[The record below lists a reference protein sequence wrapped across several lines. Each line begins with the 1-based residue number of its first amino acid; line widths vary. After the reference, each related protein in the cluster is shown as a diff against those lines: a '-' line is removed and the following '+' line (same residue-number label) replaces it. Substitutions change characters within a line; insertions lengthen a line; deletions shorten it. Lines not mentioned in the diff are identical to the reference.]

1 MDRFTGRLLLPW
13 LRFSVRPED
22 ISAQLASAG
31 GSICYVMERQSPL
44 DEMLLQ
50 RACAQ
55 HGLPR
60 PGRRLFPAGAP
71 GRERSLLAL
80 SREVGFW
87 RSRIDWRTP
96 QVLKA
101 LLTRLREDPSFDVT
115 LVPVAVYWGRAPQRE
130 SLSWFRLLL
139 SEDWALAS
147 RARRALTV
155 MFNGRNTVVQ
165 FGQGVSLR
173 LLSDIKS
180 DSEVRLGDNQ
190 AARRISR
197 QLLTQL
203 AAFRTAYVGPDLS
216 HRRTLMT
223 EVLRARAVR
232 SLIAQEARDRNIS
245 RHEAMQVAREMFEE
259 IAANYSHAF
268 VRLMEGVLKRLW
280 TRIYDGVFVAHPETI
295 AGVAAGN
302 ELIYVPC
309 HRSTMDDLLMP
320 YAIYT
325 NGFAVP
331 HIAAGL
337 NLNLPLVGPLLRK
350 GGTFFMRRSFR
361 GSALYTAVFMK
372 YLGAM
377 MARGHPIQYF
387 IEGGRSRSGRLL
399 DPKTGMLSMTL
410 RSYIRQPVR
419 PVVFIP
425 IYLGYERIM
434 EVDSYVNELSGKP
447 KEKESLLGFLRSL
460 RRLRENFG
468 HVHVNVGEPIP
479 LLPVLDAHQPDWR
492 SKLGQEGRGATV
504 SAAVD
509 VLAQRIMRNINAAAA
524 VTPVNLVALVMLATP
539 KQVILETDLQR
550 QLALYLGLLRE
561 VPYSERVTVTPLSPE
576 GIVDTALR
584 AGILQ
589 RVEGRVNGGALALTQ
604 KHAASIAYYRNN
616 VLHLFAMPSLLAC
629 CFISNA
635 ALRGSDLQRLAW
647 RIYPYISAELFLRW
661 DEAELEA
668 VVEQYLRALRDVG
681 VLVAGDA
688 PDEWRAVPP
697 ASGAAMQLSLLA
709 QPMLQTIERY
719 YLAIALLLRAGSGVL
734 TQAELQ
740 QRCQEMARRM
750 VTLYG
755 FYSPEFFDRALFED
769 FLGLLRRRGVIRAD
783 TEGRL
788 AFDDVLERI
797 ASDAQLVLSEQLRH
811 SILQIVHG

>member
-1 MDRFTGRLLLPW
+1 MDRYTGRLLLPW

-22 ISAQLASAG
+22 ITAQLAPAG
-31 GSICYVMERQSPL
+31 GSICYVLERHSPL

-60 PGRRLFPAGAP
+60 PGRRLLPAGVP

-87 RSRIDWRTP
+87 RSRIDRRTP
-96 QVLKA
+96 PVLKA
-101 LLTRLREDPSFDVT
+101 LLERLREDPSFDVT

-130 SLSWFRLLL
+130 SQSWLRLLL

-155 MFNGRNTVVQ
+155 LFNGRNTVVQ

-173 LLSDIKS
+173 QLSDIK
-180 DSEVRLGDNQ
+180 LGENQ
-190 AARRISR
+190 AARRIAR
-197 QLLTQL
+197 HLLTQL
-203 AAFRTAYVGPDLS
+203 AASRTAYVGPDLS

-232 SLIAQEARDRNIS
+232 SLIAQEARDKNIS
-245 RHEAMQVAREMFEE
+245 RRQAMQAARAMFEE
-259 IAANYSHAF
+259 IAADYSHAF

-295 AGVAAGN
+295 AAVAAGN

-337 NLNLPLVGPLLRK
+337 NLNLPVIGPLLRK

-387 IEGGRSRSGRLL
+387 IEGGRSRTGRLL

-410 RSYIRQPVR
+410 RSYIRQPLR

-479 LLPVLDAHQPDWR
+479 LLPVLDTHQPDWR

-509 VLAQRIMRNINAAAA
+509 VLAQRIMRNINSAAA

-539 KQVILETDLQR
+539 KQVILESDLQR
-550 QLALYLGLLRE
+550 QIGLCLRLLKLE
-561 VPYSERVTVTPLSPE
+561 PYSDRVTVTALESA
-576 GIVDTALR
+576 GIVDAALR

-589 RVEGRVNGGALALTQ
+589 RVDGGALSLAQ
-604 KHAASIAYYRNN
+604 KHGASIAYYRNN
-616 VLHLFAMPSLLAC
+616 ILHLFAMPSLLAC

-635 ALRGSDLQRLAW
+635 VLRSSDLQRLAW

-661 DEAELEA
+661 DESEVEG
-668 VVEQYLRALRDVG
+668 VVDRCLRALRD
-681 VLVAGDA
+681 AGLLQEGDTA
-688 PDEWRAVPP
+688 DEWRAVPA
-697 ASGAAMQLSLLA
+697 ASAEAMQLSLLA
-709 QPMLQTIERY
+709 QPMLQAIERY

-734 TQAELQ
+734 TQSELE
-740 QRCQEMARRM
+740 QRCQDMARRM
-750 VTLYG
+750 ITLYG

-783 TEGRL
+783 GEGRL
-788 AFDDVLERI
+788 VFDEVLERI

-811 SILQIVHG
+811 SILQVVHG

>member
-1 MDRFTGRLLLPW
+1 MDRYTGRLLLPW

-22 ISAQLASAG
+22 ITAQLAPAG
-31 GSICYVMERQSPL
+31 GSICYVIERHSPL

-60 PGRRLFPAGAP
+60 PGRRLFPVGVP
-71 GRERSLLAL
+71 GKERSLLAL

-87 RSRIDWRTP
+87 RSRIDRRTP
-96 QVLKA
+96 PVLKA
-101 LLTRLREDPSFDVT
+101 LLERLREDPSFDVT

-130 SLSWFRLLL
+130 SQSWLRLLL
-139 SEDWALAS
+139 SEDWTLAS
-147 RARRALTV
+147 RARRAMTV
-155 MFNGRNTVVQ
+155 LFNGRNSVVQ

-173 LLSDIKS
+173 ELSDS
-180 DSEVRLGDNQ
+180 RLGANQ

-197 QLLTQL
+197 QLMAQL
-203 AAFRTAYVGPDLS
+203 ADSRTAYVGPDLS

-232 SLIAQEARDRNIS
+232 TMIAQEAHDRNIP
-245 RHEAMQVAREMFEE
+245 RREALQRAREMFEE
-259 IAANYSHAF
+259 IAADYSHAF
-268 VRLMEGVLKRLW
+268 VRLMEGVLKWLW

-337 NLNLPLVGPLLRK
+337 NLNLPVVGPLLRK

-387 IEGGRSRSGRLL
+387 IEGGRSRTGRLL

-410 RSYIRQPVR
+410 RSYIRQPLR

-425 IYLGYERIM
+425 MYLGYERIM

-447 KEKESLLGFLRSL
+447 KEKESLLGFVRSL
-460 RRLRENFG
+460 RRLRENYG

-479 LLPVLDAHQPDWR
+479 LLPILDAHQPDWR

-509 VLAQRIMRNINAAAA
+509 VLAQQIMRNINSAAA

-539 KQVILETDLQR
+539 RQVILESDLQR
-550 QLALYLGLLRE
+550 QVRLYLRLLE
-561 VPYSERVTVTPLSPE
+561 LAPYSNRVTVTALDPV
-576 GIVDTALR
+576 GIVDVALR

-589 RVEGRVNGGALALTQ
+589 RVEGSALGLTQ
-604 KHAASIAYYRNN
+604 KYAASLPYYRNN

-629 CFISNA
+629 CFISNVA
-635 ALRGSDLQRLAW
+635 MPGSDLQRLAW

-661 DEAELEA
+661 EESELES
-668 VVEQYLRALRDVG
+668 VVDRCLRALRDAG
-681 VLVAGDA
+681 LLQEGDVAG
-688 PDEWRAVPP
+688 EWRAVPA
-697 ASGAAMQLSLLA
+697 ASAQAMQLSLLA
-709 QPMLQTIERY
+709 QPMLQAIERY

-734 TQAELQ
+734 TQAELE

-755 FYSPEFFDRALFED
+755 FYSPEFFDRSLFED

-783 TEGRL
+783 GEGKL
-788 AFDDVLERI
+788 VFDEVLERI
-797 ASDAQLVLSEQLRH
+797 ATDAQLVLSEQLRH
-811 SILQIVHG
+811 SILQVVHG

>member
-1 MDRFTGRLLLPW
+1 
-13 LRFSVRPED
+13 
-22 ISAQLASAG
+22 
-31 GSICYVMERQSPL
+31 
-44 DEMLLQ
+44 MLLQ

-60 PGRRLFPAGAP
+60 PGRRLLPVGAP
-71 GRERSLLAL
+71 GKERSLLAL

-87 RSRIDWRTP
+87 KSRIDRRTP
-96 QVLKA
+96 PVLKA
-101 LLTRLREDPSFDVT
+101 LLERLREDPSFNVT

-147 RARRALTV
+147 RARRAMTV
-155 MFNGRNTVVQ
+155 LFNGRNSVVQ
-165 FGQGVSLR
+165 FGQGLSLR
-173 LLSDIKS
+173 ELSDTK
-180 DSEVRLGDNQ
+180 LGDNQ

-197 QLLTQL
+197 QLLAQL
-203 AAFRTAYVGPDLS
+203 ADSRTAYVGPDLS

-232 SLIAQEARDRNIS
+232 TLIAQEARDKNIP
-245 RHEAMQVAREMFEE
+245 RRAALEKAREMFEE
-259 IAANYSHAF
+259 IAADYSHAF
-268 VRLMEGVLKRLW
+268 VRLMEGVLKWLW

-337 NLNLPLVGPLLRK
+337 NLNLPVVGPLLRK

-387 IEGGRSRSGRLL
+387 IEGGRSRTGRLL

-410 RSYIRQPVR
+410 RSYIRQPLR

-425 IYLGYERIM
+425 MYLGYERIM

-460 RRLRENFG
+460 RRLRENYG

-479 LLPVLDAHQPDWR
+479 LLPILDAHQPDWR
-492 SKLGQEGRGATV
+492 SKLGQEGRAATV
-504 SAAVD
+504 STAVD
-509 VLAQRIMRNINAAAA
+509 VLAQRIMRNINSAAA

-539 KQVILETDLQR
+539 RQVILESDLQR
-550 QLALYLGLLRE
+550 QISLCLRLLE
-561 VPYSERVTVTPLSPE
+561 LEPYSDRVTVTQLDPA
-576 GIVDTALR
+576 GIIDVTLR

-589 RVEGRVNGGALALTQ
+589 RVEGEALGLTE
-604 KHAASIAYYRNN
+604 KHAASLAYYRNN
-616 VLHLFAMPSLLAC
+616 VLHLFALPSLLAC
-629 CFISNA
+629 CFISNS
-635 ALRGSDLQRLAW
+635 ALLGSDLQRLAW

-661 DEAELEA
+661 DESELEG
-668 VVEQYLRALRDVG
+668 VVDRCLRALRDAG
-681 VLVAGDA
+681 LLQEGDA
-688 PDEWRAVPP
+688 AGEWRAVPA
-697 ASGAAMQLSLLA
+697 ASPEAMQLSLLA
-709 QPMLQTIERY
+709 QPMLQAIERY
-719 YLAIALLLRAGSGVL
+719 YLAIALLLRAGSGML
-734 TQAELQ
+734 TQAELE
-740 QRCQEMARRM
+740 QRCQDMARRM

-755 FYSPEFFDRALFED
+755 FYSPEFFDAALFEE
-769 FLGLLRRRGVIRAD
+769 FLSLLRRRGVIRAD
-783 TEGRL
+783 GEGRL
-788 AFDDVLERI
+788 VFDEVLERI

-811 SILQIVHG
+811 SILQVVHG

>member
-1 MDRFTGRLLLPW
+1 MDRYTGRLLLPW

-22 ISAQLASAG
+22 ITGQLASAG

-60 PGRRLFPAGAP
+60 PGRRLFPVGVP
-71 GRERSLLAL
+71 GKERSLLAL

-87 RSRIDWRTP
+87 KSRIDRRTP
-96 QVLKA
+96 PVLKA
-101 LLTRLREDPSFDVT
+101 LLARLREDPSFDVT

-147 RARRALTV
+147 RARRAMTV
-155 MFNGRNTVVQ
+155 LFNGRNTVVQ
-165 FGQGVSLR
+165 FGQGISLR
-173 LLSDIKS
+173 EVSDIK
-180 DSEVRLGDNQ
+180 LGENQ

-203 AAFRTAYVGPDLS
+203 ADSRTAYVGPDLS

-232 SLIAQEARDRNIS
+232 TLIAQEARDKNIP
-245 RHEAMQVAREMFEE
+245 RRAALQRAREMFEE
-259 IAANYSHAF
+259 IAADYSHAF
-268 VRLMEGVLKRLW
+268 VRLMEGVLKWLW

-337 NLNLPLVGPLLRK
+337 NLNLPVIGPLLRK

-387 IEGGRSRSGRLL
+387 IEGGRSRTGRLL

-410 RSYIRQPVR
+410 RSYIRQPLR

-425 IYLGYERIM
+425 MYLGYERIM

-460 RRLRENFG
+460 RRLRENYG

-479 LLPVLDAHQPDWR
+479 LLPILDAHQPDWR

-509 VLAQRIMRNINAAAA
+509 VLAQQIMRNINSAAA

-539 KQVILETDLQR
+539 KQVILEVD
-550 QLALYLGLLRE
+550 LLRQVGLCLRLLKLE
-561 VPYSERVTVTPLSPE
+561 PYSGRVTVTPLDPA
-576 GIVDTALR
+576 GIIDAALR
-584 AGILQ
+584 ADILQ
-589 RVEGRVNGGALALTQ
+589 RVDGGALGLTQ
-604 KHAASIAYYRNN
+604 KHAASLAYYRNN
-616 VLHLFAMPSLLAC
+616 VLHLFALPSLLAC
-629 CFISNA
+629 CFISNS
-635 ALRGSDLQRLAW
+635 ALLASDLQRLAW

-661 DEAELEA
+661 EESELEG
-668 VVEQYLRALRDVG
+668 VVDRCLRALRDAS
-681 VLVAGDA
+681 LLQEGDA
-688 PDEWRAVPP
+688 VGEWRAVPA
-697 ASGAAMQLSLLA
+697 ASPEAMQLSLLA
-709 QPMLQTIERY
+709 QPMLQAIERY

-734 TQAELQ
+734 SQAELE

-750 VTLYG
+750 ITLYG
-755 FYSPEFFDRALFED
+755 FYSPEFFDGALFED
-769 FLGLLRRRGVIRAD
+769 FLSLLRRRGVIRAD
-783 TEGRL
+783 GEGKL
-788 AFDDVLERI
+788 VFDEVLERI
-797 ASDAQLVLSEQLRH
+797 ADDAQLVLSEQLRH
-811 SILQIVHG
+811 SILQVVHG

>member
-1 MDRFTGRLLLPW
+1 MDRYTGRLLLPW

-22 ISAQLASAG
+22 ITAQLAPAG

-60 PGRRLFPAGAP
+60 PGRRLFPVGVP
-71 GRERSLLAL
+71 GKERSLLAL

-87 RSRIDWRTP
+87 KARIDRRTP
-96 QVLKA
+96 PVLKA
-101 LLTRLREDPSFDVT
+101 LLERLREDPSFDVT

-130 SLSWFRLLL
+130 SQSWLRLLL
-139 SEDWALAS
+139 AEDWALAS
-147 RARRALTV
+147 RARRAMTV
-155 MFNGRNTVVQ
+155 LFNGRNTVVQ
-165 FGQGVSLR
+165 FGQGTSLR
-173 LLSDIKS
+173 KLADIS
-180 DSEVRLGDNQ
+180 LGENQ

-197 QLLTQL
+197 HLLSQL
-203 AAFRTAYVGPDLS
+203 ADSRTAYVGPDLS

-232 SLIAQEARDRNIS
+232 TLIAQEARDKHIPR
-245 RHEAMQVAREMFEE
+245 REALQQAREMFEE
-259 IAANYSHAF
+259 IAADYSHAF
-268 VRLMEGVLKRLW
+268 VRLMEGVLKWLW

-295 AGVAAGN
+295 AGVAAGH

-337 NLNLPLVGPLLRK
+337 NLNLPVVGPLLRK

-387 IEGGRSRSGRLL
+387 IEGGRSRTGRLL

-410 RSYIRQPVR
+410 RSYIRQPLR

-425 IYLGYERIM
+425 MYLGYERIM

-460 RRLRENFG
+460 RRLRENYG

-479 LLPVLDAHQPDWR
+479 LLPILDAHQPEWR

-509 VLAQRIMRNINAAAA
+509 VLAQQIMRNINSAAA

-539 KQVILETDLQR
+539 RQVILESDLQR
-550 QLALYLGLLRE
+550 QVGLCLRLLHLE
-561 VPYSERVTVTPLSPE
+561 PYSDRVTVTALDPAA
-576 GIVDTALR
+576 IVGVALR

-589 RVEGRVNGGALALTQ
+589 RVDAGALALTQ
-604 KHAASIAYYRNN
+604 KHAASLAYYRNN

-629 CFISNA
+629 CFISNVA
-635 ALRGSDLQRLAW
+635 MLGSDLQRLAW

-661 DEAELEA
+661 HESELEG
-668 VVEQYLRALRDVG
+668 VVDRCLRALRDAG
-681 VLVAGDA
+681 LLQEGDA
-688 PDEWRAVPP
+688 PGEWRAVPAASLRPCSFRCWPSPCCRPSSVTTLPSRCCCGP
-697 ASGAAMQLSLLA
+697 AVVCSHRLSSGSAARTWRSA
-709 QPMLQTIERY
+709 WSRCTASIRRSSS
-719 YLAIALLLRAGSGVL
+719 IA
-734 TQAELQ
+734 
-740 QRCQEMARRM
+740 RCSRTSWACC
-750 VTLYG
+750 G
-755 FYSPEFFDRALFED
+755 
-769 FLGLLRRRGVIRAD
+769 
-783 TEGRL
+783 
-788 AFDDVLERI
+788 DV
-797 ASDAQLVLSEQLRH
+797 A
-811 SILQIVHG
+811 